1 MNDILVHPTAASPRR
16 LQIPALMTLI
26 ALLALLALAAP
37 RAWAQKP
44 PNISP
49 GEIALLPEYCGETQT
64 MTEVDPRG
72 SARGAYW
79 SGMLG
84 QGFWG
89 LHHYCWGLIRVNRAT
104 QPGLP
109 GYVRRG
115 MHEAAINDYRY
126 VLANAQPGFL
136 LAPEILVRIG
146 ESYLVLQNY
155 GNAMEAFARAR
166 QLKPGYWPPYVRWA
180 AVLYTSGKKQEAL
193 AHLEEAMR
201 LVPEEAALIEPYKRY
216 GGDHAK
222 FLKSLPP
229 RAPEPGAS
237 AASLAA
243 SAPASESSASAPAP
257 APAPAPAT
265 APAPLQAASAPAPA
279 ASASL

>member
-89 LHHYCWGLIRVNRAT
+89 LHHYCWGLIRVNRST

-109 GYVRRG
+109 SYIRRG

-146 ESYLVLQNY
+146 ESYLFLQNY
-155 GNAMEAFARAR
+155 GMAMEAFARAR

-180 AVLYTSGKKQEAL
+180 AVLYATGKKREAL

-201 LVPEEAALIEPYKRY
+201 LEPEETALIEPYKRY

-229 RAPEPGAS
+229 RAPEAAAS
-237 AASLAA
+237 AANAAA
-243 SAPASESSASAPAP
+243 SASDSSASAP
-257 APAPAPAT
+257 T
-265 APAPLQAASAPAPA
+265 APTPPQAASAPEPA
-279 ASASL
+279 ASSSP